1 MTDYRFKIGMDLQMT
16 SLPFDE
22 ALALAEELG
31 AGYGWFGDLG
41 WAIDGE
47 ITDAA
52 VDGIGE
58 RAAQHGVQLFMIG
71 AGGAFSKLHLAELEL
86 ETLEDHPE
94 FRQDFNRLIQTMGAA
109 NRLGADSV
117 LAYTFAWP
125 GEYSAGKPTWPM
137 RWLTR
142 GGVIADVDM
151 EKLTKVFSLVAEQ
164 AEKYDVD
171 VVLGNLP
178 WHYTNT
184 TGHCRDLV
192 ERVGSKRIK
201 IMWHPSDNLTAGESD
216 SATAGFIN
224 VRPYLHS
231 LHVKDLRVLDGL
243 ALNFEY
249 CPLGEGD
256 VDYPTVLRNLRDHRS
271 DAVFAVATHF
281 RPLSGSGADAM
292 RINFAN
298 LKPLMEQVEAGELSQ
313 KVHL

>member
-16 SLPFDE
+16 GLPYVE

-31 AGYGWFGDLG
+31 ARYGWFGDLQ

-52 VDGIGE
+52 VDEMGE
-58 RAAQHGVQLFMIG
+58 QAARHGVELFMIG
-71 AGGAFSKLHLAELEL
+71 AGGAFSKLHLEDLEL
-86 ETLEDHPE
+86 ETLQDHPE
-94 FRQDFNRLIQTMGAA
+94 FQADFNHLIQTMGVA
-109 NRLGADSV
+109 NRLGVNSV
-117 LAYTFAWP
+117 LSYTFAWP
-125 GEYSAGKPTWPM
+125 GEYSASKPTWPM

-142 GGVIADVDM
+142 GGIIADVDM
-151 EKLTKVFSLVAEQ
+151 EKLTKAFSLVAEQ
-164 AEKYDVD
+164 AEKHDIDVA
-171 VVLGNLP
+171 LGNLP

-184 TGHCRDLV
+184 TRHCRELI

-243 ALNFEY
+243 KLNFEY

-256 VDYPTVLRNLRDHRS
+256 VDYPTVLRNLRDHRC

-281 RPLSGSGADAM
+281 QPPSGSGADAM
-292 RINFAN
+292 RINFA
-298 LKPLMEQVEAGELSQ
+298 KIRPLIEKVEAGG
-313 KVHL
+313 

>member
-1 MTDYRFKIGMDLQMT
+1 MTDYRFKIGMFLQMT
-16 SLPFDE
+16 GLPFDQE
-22 ALALAEELG
+22 LALAEELG
-31 AGYGWFGDLG
+31 AEYGWFTDLD
-41 WAIDGE
+41 WAIGGE
-47 ITDAA
+47 VTDAS
-52 VDGIGE
+52 VDRLGE
-58 RAAQHGVQLFMIG
+58 RAARHGVKLFMIG
-71 AGGAFSKLHLAELEL
+71 TGGAFSQIHLADLEL
-86 ETLEDHPE
+86 ETLQDHPE
-94 FRQDFNRLIQTMGAA
+94 FRKDFNLLIQSIQAA
-109 NRLGADSV
+109 NRLGSDSV

-151 EKLTKVFSLVAEQ
+151 EKLVKVFSLVADQ
-164 AEKYDVD
+164 AEKYEID

-184 TGHCRDLV
+184 TSHCRALV

-231 LHVKDLRVLDGL
+231 LHVKDLRVTDGL
-243 ALNFEY
+243 KLNFEY

-256 VDYPTVLRNLRDHRS
+256 VDYLTVLRNLRDHRC
-271 DAVFAVATHF
+271 DVVFAVATHF
-281 RPLSGSGADAM
+281 RPPNGSGADAM

-298 LKPLMEQVEAGELSQ
+298 LKPLIKQVEAGG
-313 KVHL
+313 

>member
-16 SLPFDE
+16 GLPYVE
-22 ALALAEELG
+22 ALALAEELD
-31 AGYGWFGDLG
+31 AKYGWFGFLD

-52 VDGIGE
+52 VDEMGE
-58 RAAQHGVQLFMIG
+58 QAARHGVELFMIG
-71 AGGAFSKLHLAELEL
+71 AGGSFSKLHLEDLEL
-86 ETLEDHPE
+86 ETLQDHPE
-94 FRQDFNRLIQTMGAA
+94 FQADFNHLIQTMGVA
-109 NRLGADSV
+109 NRLGVNSV
-117 LAYTFAWP
+117 LSYTFAWP
-125 GEYSAGKPTWPM
+125 GEYSASKPTWPM

-151 EKLTKVFSLVAEQ
+151 EKLIKAFSLVAEQ
-164 AEKYDVD
+164 AEQHDID

-184 TGHCRDLV
+184 TGHCRELI
-192 ERVGSKRIK
+192 ERVGSKRLK
-201 IMWHPSDNLTAGESD
+201 IMWHPSDNHTAGESD

-231 LHVKDLRVLDGL
+231 LHVKDLQVLDGL
-243 ALNFEY
+243 KLNFEY

-256 VDYPTVLRNLRDHRS
+256 VDYPTVLRNLRDHCC

-281 RPLSGSGADAM
+281 RPPSGSGADAM
-292 RINFAN
+292 RINFA
-298 LKPLMEQVEAGELSQ
+298 KIRPLLEQVEAGG
-313 KVHL
+313 

>member
-1 MTDYRFKIGMDLQMT
+1 MSDYRFKIGMDLQMT
-16 SLPFDE
+16 GLPFDE

-31 AGYGWFGDLG
+31 VRYGWFGDLH
-41 WAIDGE
+41 WAVDE
-47 ITDAA
+47 ITDAT

-58 RAAQHGVQLFMIG
+58 RAARHDVELFMIG
-71 AGGAFSKLHLAELEL
+71 AGGAFSKLHLADLAL
-86 ETLEDHPE
+86 ETIQDPPE
-94 FRQDFNRLIQTMGAA
+94 FRKDFDHLTQTMQIA
-109 NRLGADSV
+109 NRLGVGSV

-142 GGVIADVDM
+142 GGVVASVDM
-151 EKLTKVFSLVAEQ
+151 EKLVKVFALVAEQ
-164 AEKYDVD
+164 AEKYNID

-184 TGHCRDLV
+184 TGHCRELI
-192 ERVGSKRIK
+192 ERLDSKRIK

-231 LHVKDLRVLDGL
+231 LHVKDLRVIDGL
-243 ALNFEY
+243 KLKFEY

-256 VDYPTVLRNLRDHRS
+256 VDYPSVLRNLRDHRC
-271 DAVFAVATHF
+271 DVVFAVATHF
-281 RPLSGSGADAM
+281 LPPSGSGADAM

-298 LKPLMEQVEAGELSQ
+298 LKPLISQVEAGG
-313 KVHL
+313 

>member
-16 SLPFDE
+16 GLPFDE

-31 AGYGWFGDLG
+31 AAYGWFGDLH
-41 WAIDGE
+41 WAIDGG

-52 VDGIGE
+52 IDGIGK
-58 RAAQHGVQLFMIG
+58 RVAQHGVKLFMIG
-71 AGGAFSKLHLAELEL
+71 AGGAFSKLHLADLEL
-86 ETLEDHPE
+86 ERLQDHPE
-94 FRQDFNRLIQTMGAA
+94 FRTDFNHLIETMLAA
-109 NRLGADSV
+109 NQLGVDSV

-151 EKLTKVFSLVAEQ
+151 EKLAKVFSLVVEQ
-164 AEKYDVD
+164 AEKYDID

-184 TGHCRDLV
+184 TSHCRALV

-201 IMWHPSDNLTAGESD
+201 IMWHPSDNLTSGELD

-231 LHVKDLRVLDGL
+231 LHVKDLRVLDGPKC
-243 ALNFEY
+243 NFEY

-256 VDYPTVLRNLRDHRS
+256 VDYLTVLRNLHDHHC
-271 DAVFAVATHF
+271 DVVFAVATHF
-281 RPLSGSGADAM
+281 LPPGGSGADAM

-298 LKPLMEQVEAGELSQ
+298 LKPLIKQVEAGG
-313 KVHL
+313 